1 MGSFGGIIDRVAS
14 SAETVSPAAPSPE
27 AEAVSWPAA
36 EARGSV
42 PVSVSLQPGRE
53 KTRRAV
59 TSRAVHRNKCDLCN
73 LPGCRTAAR
82 RGFGNPVFRIIWY
95 INVKITAF
103 VQSIA
108 PCYLFCYSLFM
119 AIDVLCIGHAAYD
132 IYFPLDTFPEENRK
146 YKSGQFLESVG
157 GPASNAAYLL
167 GLWGVPAGFAGR
179 VGGDSYGRAVLDD
192 FQSVGV
198 DTRLVEVREDF
209 HTPLSCII
217 NNRSNGSRT
226 IINRR
231 EDSEWL
237 RLDAAKAAYLDELA
251 GSARPPRFLLF
262 DSHEHE
268 ASLKALEL
276 FPHAV
281 SVLDAGSARPASVDL
296 AEKVT
301 HPVCSESFAQSK
313 TGIDRLETDGE
324 LRRCAEILRGINP
337 SPGAVTLGDR
347 GFVYWDER
355 GIYAAESFR
364 VKAVD
369 TTGAGDIF
377 HGAFVY
383 ALREGRGFDDALV
396 FAAAAAAL
404 STKKQGGRE
413 SVPSLPD
420 VRELAGSNK
429 PELRQL

>member
-1 MGSFGGIIDRVAS
+1 M
-14 SAETVSPAAPSPE
+14 
-27 AEAVSWPAA
+27 
-36 EARGSV
+36 
-42 PVSVSLQPGRE
+42 
-53 KTRRAV
+53 
-59 TSRAVHRNKCDLCN
+59 
-73 LPGCRTAAR
+73 
-82 RGFGNPVFRIIWY
+82 GFGNPVFRIILY

-119 AIDVLCIGHAAYD
+119 VLDVLCIGHAAYD

-146 YKSGQFLESVG
+146 YKTGHFLESVG

-179 VGGDSYGRAVLDD
+179 VGEDSCGRAVLDD
-192 FQSVGV
+192 FRSVGV

-231 EDSEWL
+231 EDSEGL
-237 RLDAAKAAYLDELA
+237 RLDTAKAAYLDELA
-251 GSARPPRFLLF
+251 GSSPPRFLLF

-268 ASLKALEL
+268 ASLEALEL
-276 FPHAV
+276 FPRAV
-281 SVLDAGSARPASVDL
+281 SVLDAGSARPASIDL

-313 TGIDRLETDGE
+313 TGIDRLERDE
-324 LRRCAEILRGINP
+324 DLRRCAEMLRNTNP
-337 SPGAVTLGDR
+337 APGAVTLGDR

-355 GIYAAESFR
+355 GIYAAEPFR
-364 VKAVD
+364 VKTVD

-377 HGAFVY
+377 HGAFVF
-383 ALREGRGFDDALV
+383 ALREGRGFAGSLV

-404 STKKQGGRE
+404 STEKQGGRE
-413 SVPSLPD
+413 SIPPLPD
-420 VRELAGSNK
+420 VRKLAERKK
-429 PELRQL
+429 PAIRPL